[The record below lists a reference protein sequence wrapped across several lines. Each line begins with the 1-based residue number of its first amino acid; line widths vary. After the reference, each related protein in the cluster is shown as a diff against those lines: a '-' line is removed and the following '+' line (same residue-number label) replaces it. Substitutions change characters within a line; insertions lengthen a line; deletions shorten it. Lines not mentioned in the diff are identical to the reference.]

1 MIPCI
6 IRHPSPSRCPA
17 RQVRQTQ
24 RAKVQQQRLELKHG
38 AEKANGKEREASS
51 LQAKVRQL
59 EERLEIGSQADLET
73 RLARMR
79 QENVELKADYRA
91 AEEDVSGSSL
101 REDLAN
107 HRNQKRTVR
116 PKALTGLGWPR
127 WWPRRTPLAHFIEW
141 LADGL

>member
-1 MIPCI
+1 MI
-6 IRHPSPSRCPA
+6 RRPSPSPYPT

-24 RAKVQQQRLELKHG
+24 RAKVQQQRLELEHG
-38 AEKANGKEREASS
+38 AEKASGKEREASS
-51 LQAKVRQL
+51 LLAKVRQL
-59 EERLEIGSQADLET
+59 EADLET

-79 QENVELKADYRA
+79 QELIELKADHRA

-116 PKALTGLGWPR
+116 PKL
-127 WWPRRTPLAHFIEW
+127 
-141 LADGL
+141 

>member
-1 MIPCI
+1 MI
-6 IRHPSPSRCPA
+6 RRPSPSPYPT

-24 RAKVQQQRLELKHG
+24 RAKVQQQRLELEHG
-38 AEKANGKEREASS
+38 AEKASGKEREASS
-51 LQAKVRQL
+51 LLAKVRQL

-79 QENVELKADYRA
+79 QELIELKADHRA

-116 PKALTGLGWPR
+116 PKL
-127 WWPRRTPLAHFIEW
+127 
-141 LADGL
+141 